1 VISDDPNLDIAAI
14 TNTFNMSRFV
24 VLKSLVEVETFFEK
38 ITLENI
44 EPPTISSKSSSTN
57 EISLTIK
64 STEPF
69 DEYEVYG
76 YIAGAKDPTLMGTT
90 TANKFTLGDLK
101 PNQKY
106 YLKVRGKKALTNTFS
121 QFSKEEI
128 VHTVASN

>member
-1 VISDDPNLDIAAI
+1 MISDDPNLDIAAI
-14 TNTFNMSRFV
+14 TNTFNVSRFI
-24 VLKSLVEVETFFEK
+24 VLKSLVEVENFFEK

-57 EISLTIK
+57 EIFLTIK

-76 YIAGAKDPTLMGTT
+76 YIAGAKEPTLMGTT
-90 TANKFTLGDLK
+90 TANKIALGDLK
-101 PNQKY
+101 PNHKY
-106 YLKVRGKKALTNTFS
+106 YLKVRGKKVLKNIFS
-121 QFSKEEI
+121 QFSKDEV